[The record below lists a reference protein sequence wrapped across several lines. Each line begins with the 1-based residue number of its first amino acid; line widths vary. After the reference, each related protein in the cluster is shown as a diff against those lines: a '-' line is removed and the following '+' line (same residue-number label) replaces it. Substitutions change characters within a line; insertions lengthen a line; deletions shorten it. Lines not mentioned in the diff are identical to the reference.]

1 MRNNIIKEIEKLERK
16 IDILE
21 KQLSTSQTVVV
32 KQNQGKKN
40 QNRGEK
46 KLESLHG
53 DRFVRKSN
61 FQSRT
66 INYVPKNLKP
76 LVN

>member
-1 MRNNIIKEIEKLERK
+1 MRNNIIKKIEKLERK
-16 IDILE
+16 IELLE

-32 KQNQGKKN
+32 TQDGGKKN
-40 QNRGEK
+40 QN
-46 KLESLHG
+46 LESLHG

-66 INYVPKNLKP
+66 INYVPENLKP